1 MNQCGRWGILAAPS
15 VAIISVP
22 MTAFL
27 TIPLPCSRVI
37 RHGLLIVAVLFAG
50 AACAEADITAGE
62 ALFKRVCGNCHNVG
76 PGARAAFGPQLN
88 GIFGRHAGATGD
100 YRYSLAMQQANL
112 VWDHDTLSAFIK
124 DSDSVVPGNKMR
136 FWGIGDQEKIDNLL
150 LYLKAQQ
157 DH

>member
-1 MNQCGRWGILAAPS
+1 
-15 VAIISVP
+15 
-22 MTAFL
+22 MTVFL
-27 TIPLPCSRVI
+27 PIPLPCRRLVGL
-37 RHGLLIVAVLFAG
+37 GLLI
-50 AACAEADITAGE
+50 AAAALLTQTAQAEADIAAGE

-88 GIFGRHAGATGD
+88 GIFGRHAGATQD
-100 YRYSLAMQQANL
+100 YRYSPAMLQADL
-112 VWDHDTLSAFIK
+112 VWDRDTLSAFIK

-136 FWGIGDQEKIDNLL
+136 FWGIGDQQKIDSLL

>member
-1 MNQCGRWGILAAPS
+1 
-15 VAIISVP
+15 

-27 TIPLPCSRVI
+27 STQLPCRRVI
-37 RHGLLIVAVLFAG
+37 RHGLLIAAALFAG
-50 AACAEADITAGE
+50 AAHGEADIAAGE

-88 GIFGRHAGATGD
+88 GIFGRHAGATPG
-100 YRYSLAMQQANL
+100 YNYSPAMQQADL

-136 FWGIGDQEKIDNLL
+136 FWGIGDQEKIDSLL

>member
-1 MNQCGRWGILAAPS
+1 MMFC
-15 VAIISVP
+15 VP
-22 MTAFL
+22 MSAFPS
-27 TIPLPCSRVI
+27 IPLSCR
-37 RHGLLIVAVLFAG
+37 RLARLGLLIVA
-50 AACAEADITAGE
+50 AALYSQAARAEADIAAGE

-88 GIFGRHAGATGD
+88 GIFGRHAGATTD
-100 YRYSLAMQQANL
+100 YKYSPAMQQADV
-112 VWDHDTLSAFIK
+112 VWEHDTLSAFIK

-136 FWGIGDQEKIDNLL
+136 FWGIGDQEKIDGLL

>member
-1 MNQCGRWGILAAPS
+1 
-15 VAIISVP
+15 
-22 MTAFL
+22 MTVFL
-27 TIPLPCSRVI
+27 PIPLPCRRLVGL
-37 RHGLLIVAVLFAG
+37 GLLIT
-50 AACAEADITAGE
+50 AAALLTQTAQAEADIASGE

-88 GIFGRHAGATGD
+88 GIFGRHAGATRD
-100 YRYSLAMQQANL
+100 YRYSPAMQQADL
-112 VWDHDTLSAFIK
+112 VWDRETLSAFIK

-136 FWGIGDQEKIDNLL
+136 FWGIGDQQKIDSLL

>member
-1 MNQCGRWGILAAPS
+1 
-15 VAIISVP
+15 
-22 MTAFL
+22 MTVFL
-27 TIPLPCSRVI
+27 PIPLPCRRLVGL
-37 RHGLLIVAVLFAG
+37 GLLIT
-50 AACAEADITAGE
+50 AAALLTQTAQAEADIAAGE

-88 GIFGRHAGATGD
+88 GIFGRHAGATRD
-100 YRYSLAMQQANL
+100 YRYSPAMQQADL
-112 VWDHDTLSAFIK
+112 VWDRDTLSAFIK

-136 FWGIGDQEKIDNLL
+136 FWGIGDQQKIDSLL

>member
-1 MNQCGRWGILAAPS
+1 
-15 VAIISVP
+15 
-22 MTAFL
+22 MTVFL
-27 TIPLPCSRVI
+27 PIPLPCRRLVGL
-37 RHGLLIVAVLFAG
+37 GLLIT
-50 AACAEADITAGE
+50 AAALLTQTAQAEADIAAGE

-88 GIFGRHAGATGD
+88 GIFGRHAGATQD
-100 YRYSLAMQQANL
+100 YRYSPAMQQADL
-112 VWDHDTLSAFIK
+112 VWDHETLSAFIK

-136 FWGIGDQEKIDNLL
+136 FWGIGDQQKIDSLL

>member
-1 MNQCGRWGILAAPS
+1 
-15 VAIISVP
+15 
-22 MTAFL
+22 MTAFPP
-27 TIPLPCSRVI
+27 IRLPCRRVI
-37 RHGLLIVAVLFAG
+37 RYGLLIIAAALLPG
-50 AACAEADITAGE
+50 AAHAEADIAAGE

-88 GIFGRHAGATGD
+88 GIFGRHAGATQD
-100 YRYSLAMQQANL
+100 YRYSPPMQQADL
-112 VWDHDTLSAFIK
+112 VWDHDKLSAFIK

-136 FWGIGDQEKIDNLL
+136 FWGIGDQDKIDSLL

>member
-1 MNQCGRWGILAAPS
+1 MTVFLPIL
-15 VAIISVP
+15 
-22 MTAFL
+22 
-27 TIPLPCSRVI
+27 LPCRRLVGL
-37 RHGLLIVAVLFAG
+37 GLLIAAAALFTQTAQ
-50 AACAEADITAGE
+50 AEADIAAGE

-88 GIFGRHAGATGD
+88 GIFGRHAGATQD
-100 YRYSLAMQQANL
+100 YRYSPAMQQADL
-112 VWDHDTLSAFIK
+112 VWDRETLSAFIK

-136 FWGIGDQEKIDNLL
+136 FWGIGDQQKIDSLL